1 MNIIDRLF
9 DCFSSSC
16 GGVSVPNVSTVQLY
30 ICRSV
35 PSLCGLQTVPEML
48 QQKNIII
55 IIIYY
60 WVLLRKSSDII
71 CCYIVAPQ
79 LGGGW
84 EEEEDDEINC
94 CVF

>member
-1 MNIIDRLF
+1 MIDYN
-9 DCFSSSC
+9 SSC

-55 IIIYY
+55 IIYY
-60 WVLLRKSSDII
+60 WILLRKSSDII

-84 EEEEDDEINC
+84 EEEDDEINC